1 MGVIVA
7 FVLCSNRRDSTVTVL
22 LQIFDRG
29 IFVSE
34 NDIISHHPD
43 GPTKYDEDVKGESN
57 IQEGFPGLKDLRN

>member
-7 FVLCSNRRDSTVTVL
+7 LVLCSNRRDSTVTVL

-34 NDIISHHPD
+34 NDIISHHPNT
-43 GPTKYDEDVKGESN
+43 PAKEFEYIE
-57 IQEGFPGLKDLRN
+57 